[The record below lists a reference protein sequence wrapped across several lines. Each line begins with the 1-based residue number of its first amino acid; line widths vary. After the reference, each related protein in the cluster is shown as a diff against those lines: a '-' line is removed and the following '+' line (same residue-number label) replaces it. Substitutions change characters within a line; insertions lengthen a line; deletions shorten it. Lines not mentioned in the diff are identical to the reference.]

1 MANKILIVF
10 TIFTFISCDNFNS
23 KYTIKD
29 SNGNVYFTNEYK
41 KDGNCIVFK
50 CNCEP
55 DKGVIYHHVQVGNI
69 SITHN
74 GLQIGVVATKL
85 NLKHKCI

>member
-29 SNGNVYFTNEYK
+29 SNGNVYFTNK

-55 DKGVIYHHVQVGNI
+55 DKGEVTICGNF
-69 SITHN
+69 SI
-74 GLQIGVVATKL
+74 
-85 NLKHKCI
+85 KHKEK